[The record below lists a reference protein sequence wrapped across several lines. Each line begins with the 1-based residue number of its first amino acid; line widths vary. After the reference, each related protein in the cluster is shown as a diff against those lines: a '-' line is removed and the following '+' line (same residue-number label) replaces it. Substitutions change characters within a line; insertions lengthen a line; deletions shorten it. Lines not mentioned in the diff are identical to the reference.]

1 MANMREC
8 SFLKDKCGVRERV
21 TKAKRPRQHRMLWGG
36 NLRVR
41 SRRLAAHGRE
51 TCEDSH
57 VTAVAR
63 TSKDSFEAASTGQKT
78 QYYVGVVK
86 DKRTGKNGLEFLIVW
101 REYPTLT

>member
-1 MANMREC
+1 MQ
-8 SFLKDKCGVRERV
+8 KKQKKCVSDPTPQYKKELPQARS
-21 TKAKRPRQHRMLWGG
+21 PRR
-36 NLRVR
+36 
-41 SRRLAAHGRE
+41 RE